1 MGEKSRIP
9 LLLSTLY
16 ICTEVSSFTFC
27 EKSAATTRYVNQC
40 PTDKESWKIAT
51 KDMNC
56 ESINQNCSSGRHHFQ
71 YHCVINAWMNATL
84 EVCAPNRTIFGYC
97 TEFNIMGN
105 VIQENYAAECTRYDP
120 PCPQV
125 YNSAEAYKY
134 QSCYERVRRKK
145 DWMRDNVRSTSERPC
160 GQWTL
165 AFLSIFQMMRAGAL
179 RWNLFH
185 FSLFIIFQF
194 FKYRKS

>member
-1 MGEKSRIP
+1 MEENRRIP
-9 LLLSTLY
+9 LLLFILF

-27 EKSAATTRYVNQC
+27 EESARTMRYVNRC
-40 PTDKESWKIAT
+40 PTDSDSWKIAA

-56 ESINQNCSSGRHHFQ
+56 ESIKHKCSSGRHHFQ

-84 EVCAPNRTIFGYC
+84 EVCAPNRTIFGHC
-97 TEFNIMGN
+97 TEYNKMGR
-105 VIQENYAAECTRYDP
+105 VIQENYAAECAKYDP

-134 QSCYERVRRKK
+134 QSCYERVRRNR
-145 DWMRDNVRSTSERPC
+145 DLMRHNVRSTSERPC

-165 AFLSIFQMMRAGAL
+165 TFLSIFQMMRAGAL